1 MSRRKHHTR
10 AIKANIQE
18 PSRSIGQDLTPGR
31 APAEGPAIVGMSPSH
46 EWWEH
51 HTADLDPVEGP
62 EMVESTETEGPAKK

>member
-1 MSRRKHHTR
+1 
-10 AIKANIQE
+10 
-18 PSRSIGQDLTPGR
+18 
-31 APAEGPAIVGMSPSH
+31 MSPSH